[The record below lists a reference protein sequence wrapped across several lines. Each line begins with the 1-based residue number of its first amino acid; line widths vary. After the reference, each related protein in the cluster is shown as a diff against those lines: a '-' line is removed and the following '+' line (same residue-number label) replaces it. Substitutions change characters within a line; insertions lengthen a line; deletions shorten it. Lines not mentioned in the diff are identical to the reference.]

1 MARLNTAD
9 RTTLLLG
16 AACGSRSMIGPT
28 IVAHAL
34 RNRARGAKQ
43 PARAL
48 AHPRAAAILGMLSA
62 GEAIGDKM
70 PGIPARVSPPAL
82 GARIAA
88 GALVG
93 AAIAAV
99 GDRRRLGSAL
109 VGGAAAA
116 ASAVLTYQVR
126 RWLASR
132 AGIPD
137 RVIAVAEDAIVLRIA
152 TAASAGVRRAAMHR

>member
-1 MARLNTAD
+1 
-9 RTTLLLG
+9 
-16 AACGSRSMIGPT
+16 
-28 IVAHAL
+28 
-34 RNRARGAKQ
+34 
-43 PARAL
+43 
-48 AHPRAAAILGMLSA
+48 MLSA

-82 GARIAA
+82 GGRIVA

-99 GDRRRLGSAL
+99 GDTHRLRSAL
-109 VGGAAAA
+109 IGGAA
-116 ASAVLTYQVR
+116 ASAVLTYNVR
-126 RWLASR
+126 RWLGSR

-152 TAASAGVRRAAMHR
+152 TAASAGVRRAAMGR